1 MANTTAMQS
10 KVKVTI
16 NVYDGT
22 VLTRSISTQK
32 TTSVAGDNSEA
43 KCERFVI
50 ASGTADTTL
59 SFGNMASVDDLTLIF
74 SEPVDA
80 IYLSTIVGDELIG
93 VGCSSFKASGLGSE
107 ALVHIDATST
117 SADVT
122 CDMFALSNE

>member
-10 KVKVTI
+10 QVKVTI

-22 VLTRSISTQK
+22 KLTRSISTQK
-32 TTSVAGDNSEA
+32 VNVADDNSEG
-43 KCERFVI
+43 KSERFVI

-93 VGCSSFKASGLGSE
+93 VGCSSFKVSGLNSE

>member
-1 MANTTAMQS
+1 MANTTAMRSQ
-10 KVKVTI
+10 VKVTI

-22 VLTRSISTQK
+22 VLTRAVTTQK
-32 TTSVAGDNSEA
+32 VNVAGDNSES
-43 KCERFVI
+43 KSERFVI

-80 IYLSTIVGDELIG
+80 IYISTIIGDELIG
-93 VGCSSFKASGLGSE
+93 AGCSLFKVSGLSSE
-107 ALVHIDATST
+107 ALVHIDATAT